1 MSGERPGGFT
11 VAEEEYLRGQRLG
24 RVATTSA
31 SGVPDVAP
39 VTFTLTEAGDI
50 EIRGLDNPR
59 TLKWRNV
66 VATGRAAFVVDDLET
81 VQPWKP
87 RGVKVHGT
95 AVADDGDG
103 AHVLRITPTRI
114 WSWNLN
120 DGAETHFG
128 GIIERR
134 DVGG

>member
-1 MSGERPGGFT
+1 MSERSGGFT
-11 VAEEEYLRGQRLG
+11 VAELEYLGGQRLG
-24 RVATTSA
+24 RVATVSA
-31 SGVPDVAP
+31 AGVPDVAA
-39 VTFTLTEAGDI
+39 VTFTLTAAGEI

-66 VATGRAAFVVDDLET
+66 VATGRAAFVVDDLES

-95 AVADDGDG
+95 AIADESDGQ
-103 AHVLRITPTRI
+103 HVLRITPTRV

-120 DGAETHFG
+120 EGAETHFG
-128 GIIERR
+128 GIVERR
-134 DVGG
+134 DVTK

>member
-1 MSGERPGGFT
+1 MSERSGGFT
-11 VAEEEYLRGQRLG
+11 PAELEYLRSQRLG
-24 RVATTSA
+24 RVATASA

-39 VTFTLTEAGDI
+39 VSFTLTDAGDI

-66 VATGRAAFVVDDLET
+66 LATGRAAFVVDDLES
-81 VQPWKP
+81 VQPWAP

-95 AVADDGDG
+95 AVADVSGG
-103 AHVLRITPTRI
+103 EHVLRITPNRI
-114 WSWNLN
+114 WSWKLN
-120 DGAETHFG
+120 EGAETHFG

-134 DVGG
+134 DVAP